1 MLANAWKL
9 AICLGLMALSL
20 VPSPR
25 PAFSQEANPQA
36 QAAARKVAVK
46 VQPRYPDLARRNH
59 IFGKVRIQAV
69 VAPDGTVKEAHEVG
83 GGPVLVRAALDAVQ
97 QWKFEP
103 APKETTELIEIAF
116 NSDDVPR

>member
-1 MLANAWKL
+1 MLANRRKL
-9 AICLGLMALSL
+9 EISLGLMALSL
-20 VPSPR
+20 ISPPR
-25 PAFSQEANPQA
+25 SAFSQEPNQ

-46 VQPRYPDLARRNH
+46 VQPQYPELARRNH

-69 VAPDGTVKEAHEVG
+69 VAPDGSVKEAHEIG
-83 GGPVLVRAALDAVQ
+83 GGPVLVKAALEAVG

>member
-1 MLANAWKL
+1 VPANAWKL
-9 AICLGLMALSL
+9 AIALGLMALSL
-20 VPSPR
+20 MSPPR
-25 PAFSQEANPQA
+25 SAFAQEPNPQA

-83 GGPVLVRAALDAVQ
+83 GGPVLVKAALEAVQ
-97 QWKFEP
+97 QWKFEA

-116 NSDDVPR
+116 NGDDVLR

>member
-1 MLANAWKL
+1 VLANEWK
-9 AICLGLMALSL
+9 AAVGLGLMAMSL
-20 VPSPR
+20 ISTPR
-25 PAFSQEANPQA
+25 PAFSQEPNQQA
-36 QAAARKVAVK
+36 VARKVAVK
-46 VQPRYPDLARRNH
+46 VQPQYPDLARRNH

-83 GGPVLVRAALDAVQ
+83 GGPVLVKAALEAVG

-116 NSDDVPR
+116 NRDDVPR